1 MMKKQDYIVI
11 TDTKSDLDPIP
22 TLHALEIYAK
32 SEPDSSTS
40 VTYLRESSE
49 REEAYVMLPGEVIPF
64 EDYIDIQA
72 DFLSLAFFKVR
83 NKLRELCQRKEYI
96 NYVIDVSG
104 PSKASKEKL
113 FYSTRTPE
121 DIRGTTY
128 GYISFDDFLSLYMNQ
143 DFNYG
148 LLVEIDDYETPKMK
162 DSRFFFK
169 VLPWPVLSISV
180 EDDKLSLL
188 LKLTDLEEKPTPS
201 KILELITYYYKRLS
215 LVLGMFDL
223 ESFRLILVNL
233 DERNNKHE
241 LIGA

>member
-1 MMKKQDYIVI
+1 MMNKDLIVV
-11 TDTKSDLDPIP
+11 TDTKSNSEP
-22 TLHALEIYAK
+22 TPNLHALEIYPTPK
-32 SEPDSSTS
+32 TGSSTS
-40 VTYLRESSE
+40 VTYLRESPE
-49 REEAYVMLPGEVIPF
+49 RAEAYVMLPGEVIPF
-64 EDYIDIQA
+64 QDYIDIQA

-83 NKLRELCQRKEYI
+83 NKLQELSQRKEYI

-148 LLVEIDDYETPKMK
+148 LLLEIDEYETDKMK
-162 DSRFFFK
+162 DSRFFFQ

-180 EDDKLSLL
+180 EDEKMSLL
-188 LKLTDLEEKPTPS
+188 LKLTDLEKKPTPS

-233 DERNNKHE
+233 DERDKIHE
-241 LIGA
+241 LIWA

>member
-1 MMKKQDYIVI
+1 MKKQDLIVVI
-11 TDTKSDLDPIP
+11 DTKSNPDPTP
-22 TLHALEIYAK
+22 TLHALEIYP
-32 SEPDSSTS
+32 EPKPGCSNS
-40 VTYLRESSE
+40 VTHLRESPE

-72 DFLSLAFFKVR
+72 DFLYLAFFKVR
-83 NKLRELCQRKEYI
+83 NKLQELSQRKEYI
-96 NYVIDVSG
+96 NYIIDVSG

-113 FYSTRTPE
+113 FYSTRIPE

-148 LLVEIDDYETPKMK
+148 LLLEIDEYETDKMK

-180 EDDKLSLL
+180 EDEKMSLL

-233 DERNNKHE
+233 DERDKIHE
-241 LIGA
+241 LIWA

>member
-1 MMKKQDYIVI
+1 MGKVW
-11 TDTKSDLDPIP
+11 
-22 TLHALEIYAK
+22 EV
-32 SEPDSSTS
+32 ST
-40 VTYLRESSE
+40 R
-49 REEAYVMLPGEVIPF
+49 
-64 EDYIDIQA
+64 
-72 DFLSLAFFKVR
+72 
-83 NKLRELCQRKEYI
+83 
-96 NYVIDVSG
+96 
-104 PSKASKEKL
+104 ASKEKL

-128 GYISFDDFLSLYMNQ
+128 GYIAFDDFLSLYMNQ

-162 DSRFFFK
+162 DSRFFLK
-169 VLPWPVLSISV
+169 VLPWPILSLSI
-180 EDDKLSLL
+180 EDEKMSLL
-188 LKLTDLEEKPTPS
+188 FKLTDLEEKPTPT

-233 DERNNKHE
+233 DERDKKHE